1 MTEERIKAI
10 YEKQLSKKYKPPND
24 PEERKARDRHIE
36 YLMPAFRA
44 VAAEAREEGIDEMQN
59 ATCFCEKCLIP
70 GHRPLCAVCE
80 AAERLKE
87 KGK

>member
-1 MTEERIKAI
+1 MTEERIKELAKFTI
-10 YEKQLSKKYKPPND
+10 DNIVGWSL
-24 PEERKARDRHIE
+24 PEQGRRIMGLIRT
-36 YLMPAFRA
+36 
-44 VAAEAREEGIDEMQN
+44 VAAEAREEGIDEMQD